1 MTANKTGSL
10 GQFEQLSGK
19 QPPKAGLNPTPPAP
33 DAYRPAPF
41 KHTYQAIAALRAV
54 GCVPVRTSG
63 SSHFKYVH
71 PKLARG
77 HVMVMTNSIE
87 KGVAKAIN
95 DVNDALKELWD
106 QGIRPP
112 WAKRDTKAAG

>member
-1 MTANKTGSL
+1 
-10 GQFEQLSGK
+10 
-19 QPPKAGLNPTPPAP
+19 
-33 DAYRPAPF
+33 
-41 KHTYQAIAALRAV
+41 
-54 GCVPVRTSG
+54 
-63 SSHFKYVH
+63 
-71 PKLARG
+71 
-77 HVMVMTNSIE
+77 MVMTNSIE